1 MKRTQLFICT
11 LLLVFVFGCKTQ
23 EDIRREQT
31 VYNLNEEVQQTK
43 KTTATGNSRLTEIEE
58 RLNNLNG
65 QIEEVNHSKKK
76 STDENRQL
84 NERITALEESNK
96 KQVEYLKAL
105 TEKVNNQS
113 GYIEEVIES
122 LAKIAKSSPQPTQ
135 NSKKKKNE
143 VIDEGVTISD
153 DVPATFKNGY
163 EKYQEKDYQT
173 AKDIFLQ
180 VSNNKKNNKKNRE
193 GSTHFLGMIEL
204 KDKNY
209 ESAKVYFSKLV
220 SESPTSSYA
229 PAAMLQLG
237 KTFNLLKSN
246 EEATMTFELLI
257 SSYPDSKEASEAK
270 KLIK

>member
-84 NERITALEESNK
+84 NERISALEESNK

-122 LAKIAKSSPQPTQ
+122 LSKIAKSSPQPTQ
-135 NSKKKKNE
+135 NSKKKKM
-143 VIDEGVTISD
+143 
-153 DVPATFKNGY
+153 K
-163 EKYQEKDYQT
+163 
-173 AKDIFLQ
+173 
-180 VSNNKKNNKKNRE
+180 
-193 GSTHFLGMIEL
+193 
-204 KDKNY
+204 
-209 ESAKVYFSKLV
+209 
-220 SESPTSSYA
+220 
-229 PAAMLQLG
+229 
-237 KTFNLLKSN
+237 
-246 EEATMTFELLI
+246 
-257 SSYPDSKEASEAK
+257 
-270 KLIK
+270 